1 MQALLRLPLLLVA
14 AGLVAGWLFLAIR
27 HFNDDYRVTHNTG
40 VWIAVSD
47 SARQGLLYP
56 PIFDGEHYAGT
67 RYMPLPILLT
77 ALASAIAGDP
87 LAGGKVLA
95 AILMAVLLVLVVSIL
110 RRLSCSWPIAVGL
123 AAVVLGT
130 DTGLQAGT
138 SIGGDLLPVLL
149 QVSAL
154 GAFLAP
160 GPPGLMLMIA
170 GVLAGL
176 GIASKLTGVWA
187 FLAIVTCLAMERQ
200 WRRVL
205 TFALTA
211 VVIAAVILVTVQL
224 LTHGGLTTHLFA
236 FSVAGVHSPLALLR
250 GPNQVLY
257 HLLDAAPATVVLF
270 PLAVLGVLLSN
281 QWRSSVVH
289 IALAYA
295 FMLLLVVYADVGT
308 GANQLLDLIVLTSLA
323 VGHLAARAA
332 NGSRLH

>member
-1 MQALLRLPLLLVA
+1 
-14 AGLVAGWLFLAIR
+14 
-27 HFNDDYRVTHNTG
+27 
-40 VWIAVSD
+40 
-47 SARQGLLYP
+47 
-56 PIFDGEHYAGT
+56 
-67 RYMPLPILLT
+67 
-77 ALASAIAGDP
+77 
-87 LAGGKVLA
+87 
-95 AILMAVLLVLVVSIL
+95 
-110 RRLSCSWPIAVGL
+110 
-123 AAVVLGT
+123 
-130 DTGLQAGT
+130 
-138 SIGGDLLPVLL
+138 
-149 QVSAL
+149 
-154 GAFLAP
+154 
-160 GPPGLMLMIA
+160 MLMIA

-295 FMLLLVVYADVGT
+295 LMLILVVYADVGT

-332 NGSRLH
+332 NGSARAAQPVILWTVVVAVLWAGSIGLVRTVGFDIRRFRGQVPRAANLMASRIKQTDQVLAEDPAVYVALGRRPVVMDPFMVMRLENSHPEQVNPLISWIAERRFDVVVLVVSLEDKGSAYWWTDFHFGARVAEALRKAYRPDGMVGRYFVYKRVS